1 MKHKQKLINYIREYS
16 QIAIGIFLAS
26 IGLKAFLLPNNFL
39 DGGVTGIA
47 ILLSQQTGWDIS
59 ILLIVLSVPF
69 IIVGMFTVSKR
80 IVIKSIIAIAL
91 LALSISLETFP
102 IITDDKLLIS
112 IFGGMFL
119 GAGIGVTIRNGAVLD
134 GSELLGLFVLN
145 KYGISIGKTI
155 IAFNVILFSI
165 TAYVV
170 SVEIAMYSILAYLVT
185 AKVIDLFI
193 QGLENFIGLTI
204 VSQKSKEITDAIA
217 YDLGVGMTI
226 YKGASGYGS
235 SGINK
240 EINIIQTVVNRID
253 INKTLNLIET
263 IDPKAFVIE
272 FDVNK
277 VRGGVLKRYLTK
289 GSGAAL
295 PDSIVKSSSMEP
307 MK

>member
-1 MKHKQKLINYIREYS
+1 MKYIREYS

-47 ILLSQQTGWDIS
+47 ILLSLETGWDIS
-59 ILLIVLSVPF
+59 ILLIVLSIPF
-69 IIVGMFTVSKR
+69 IIVGIFTVSKR

-102 IITDDKLLIS
+102 IITEDKLLIS

-134 GSELLGLFVLN
+134 GSELLGLFVFN

-155 IAFNVILFSI
+155 IAFNVILFCI

-217 YDLGVGMTI
+217 FELGVGITI

-235 SGINK
+235 SGVNK
-240 EINIIQTVVNRID
+240 EINIIQTIVNRID
-253 INKTLNLIET
+253 INKTLNLVEE

-289 GSGAAL
+289 GSNASL
-295 PDSIVKSSSMEP
+295 PTDIIRNGINDEEI
-307 MK
+307 

>member
-1 MKHKQKLINYIREYS
+1 MKYIREYS

-47 ILLSQQTGWDIS
+47 ILLSLETGWDIS
-59 ILLIVLSVPF
+59 ILLVLLSIPF
-69 IIVGMFTVSKR
+69 IIVGIFTVSKR
-80 IVIKSIIAIAL
+80 IVIKSIVAIAL

-102 IITDDKLLIS
+102 IITEDKLLIS

-134 GSELLGLFVLN
+134 GSELLGLFVFN

-155 IAFNVILFSI
+155 IAFNVILFCI

-217 YDLGVGMTI
+217 FELGVGMTI

-240 EINIIQTVVNRID
+240 EMNIIQTIVNRID
-253 INKTLNLIET
+253 INKTLHLVEE

-289 GSGAAL
+289 GSNTSL
-295 PDSIVKSSSMEP
+295 SSHI
-307 MK
+307 MKKEENEHEN

>member
-1 MKHKQKLINYIREYS
+1 MMKYIREYS

-47 ILLSQQTGWDIS
+47 ILLSLETGWDIS
-59 ILLIVLSVPF
+59 ILLVLLSIPF
-69 IIVGMFTVSKR
+69 IIVGIFTVSKR

-91 LALSISLETFP
+91 LALSISIETFP

-134 GSELLGLFVLN
+134 GSELLGLFVFN

-155 IAFNVILFSI
+155 IAFNVILFCI

-217 YDLGVGMTI
+217 FELGVGMTI

-235 SGINK
+235 SGVNK
-240 EINIIQTVVNRID
+240 EINIIQTIVNRID
-253 INKTLNLIET
+253 INKTLNLVEE
-263 IDPKAFVIE
+263 IDPKAFIIE

-289 GSGAAL
+289 GSNTSL
-295 PDSIVKSSSMEP
+295 PSNIVKSELN
-307 MK
+307 KKQ

>member
-1 MKHKQKLINYIREYS
+1 MRTYIKEYS
-16 QIAIGIFLAS
+16 QIAIGILLAS

-47 ILLSQQTGWDIS
+47 ILVSQQTGWDVS
-59 ILLIVLSVPF
+59 ILLVLLSVPF
-69 IIVGMFTVSKR
+69 LIAGAFTVSKR

-91 LALSISLETFP
+91 LALSISLEAFST
-102 IITDDKLLIS
+102 ITEDKLLIA
-112 IFGGMFL
+112 IFGGLFL
-119 GAGIGVTIRNGAVLD
+119 GAGIGITIRNGAVLD
-134 GSELLGLFVLN
+134 GSELLGLFVFN

-155 IAFNVILFSI
+155 LVFNVILFTI

-170 SVEIAMYSILAYLVT
+170 SVEVAMYSILAYLVT

-204 VSQKSKEITDAIA
+204 VSQKSKVIEDSIA
-217 YDLGVGMTI
+217 QQLGVGMTI

-235 SGINK
+235 SGKNEK
-240 EINIIQTVVNRID
+240 VNIIQTVVNRID
-253 INKTLNLIET
+253 INKTLKLVEEL
-263 IDPKAFVIE
+263 DPKAFVIE

-289 GSGAAL
+289 GADASL
-295 PDSIVKSSSMEP
+295 PKDIMEKS
-307 MK
+307 

>member
-1 MKHKQKLINYIREYS
+1 MMKYIREYS

-47 ILLSQQTGWDIS
+47 ILLSLETGWDIS
-59 ILLIVLSVPF
+59 ILLVLLSIPF
-69 IIVGMFTVSKR
+69 IIVGIFTVSKR

-91 LALSISLETFP
+91 LALSISIETFP

-134 GSELLGLFVLN
+134 GSELLGLFVFN

-155 IAFNVILFSI
+155 IAFNVILFCI

-217 YDLGVGMTI
+217 FELGVGMTI

-235 SGINK
+235 SGVNK
-240 EINIIQTVVNRID
+240 EINIIQTIVNRID
-253 INKTLNLIET
+253 INKTLNLVEE
-263 IDPKAFVIE
+263 IDPKAFIIE

-289 GSGAAL
+289 GSNTSL
-295 PDSIVKSSSMEP
+295 PSNIVKNEVN
-307 MK
+307 KKQ

>member
-1 MKHKQKLINYIREYS
+1 MKYIREYS

-47 ILLSQQTGWDIS
+47 ILLSLKTGWDIS
-59 ILLIVLSVPF
+59 ILLVLLSIPF
-69 IIVGMFTVSKR
+69 IIVGIFTVSKR
-80 IVIKSIIAIAL
+80 IVIKSIVAIAL
-91 LALSISLETFP
+91 LALSISIETFP
-102 IITDDKLLIS
+102 IITEDKLLIS

-134 GSELLGLFVLN
+134 GSELLGLFVFN

-155 IAFNVILFSI
+155 IAFNVILFCI
-165 TAYVV
+165 TAYIV

-217 YDLGVGMTI
+217 FELGVGMTI

-235 SGINK
+235 SGVNK
-240 EINIIQTVVNRID
+240 EINIIQTIVNRID
-253 INKTLNLIET
+253 INKTLNLVEE

-289 GSGAAL
+289 GSNASL
-295 PDSIVKSSSMEP
+295 PTDLIKNKPFVEEN
-307 MK
+307 

>member
-1 MKHKQKLINYIREYS
+1 MKQKQKLINYIREYS

-47 ILLSQQTGWDIS
+47 ILLSLETGWDIS
-59 ILLIVLSVPF
+59 ILLVLLSIPF
-69 IIVGMFTVSKR
+69 IIVGIFTVSRR

-91 LALSISLETFP
+91 LALSISLESFP
-102 IITDDKLLIS
+102 IITEDKLLIS

-134 GSELLGLFVLN
+134 GSELLGLFVFN

-155 IAFNVILFSI
+155 IAFNVILFAI

-204 VSQKSKEITDAIA
+204 VSHKSALIEEAIA
-217 YDLGVGMTI
+217 QQLGVGMTI

-235 SGINK
+235 SGK
-240 EINIIQTVVNRID
+240 SEQVNIIQTVVNRID
-253 INKTLNLIET
+253 INKTLNLVEE
-263 IDPKAFVIE
+263 IDSRAFIIE

-289 GSGAAL
+289 GSNASL
-295 PDSIVKSSSMEP
+295 HKDIVKNAKSTP
-307 MK
+307 

>member
-1 MKHKQKLINYIREYS
+1 MIRYLREYS

-47 ILLSQQTGWDIS
+47 ILLSLKTGWDIS
-59 ILLIVLSVPF
+59 ILLVLLSIPF
-69 IIVGMFTVSKR
+69 IIVGIFTVSKR
-80 IVIKSIIAIAL
+80 IVIKSIVAIAL
-91 LALSISLETFP
+91 LALSISIETFP
-102 IITDDKLLIS
+102 IITEDKLLIS

-134 GSELLGLFVLN
+134 GSELLGLFVFN

-155 IAFNVILFSI
+155 IAFNVVLFCI

-217 YDLGVGMTI
+217 FELGVGMTI

-235 SGINK
+235 SGVNK
-240 EINIIQTVVNRID
+240 EINIIQTIVNRID
-253 INKTLNLIET
+253 INKTLNLVEE

-289 GSGAAL
+289 GSSASL
-295 PDSIVKSSSMEP
+295 PKDLIKNKLSTEDN
-307 MK
+307 